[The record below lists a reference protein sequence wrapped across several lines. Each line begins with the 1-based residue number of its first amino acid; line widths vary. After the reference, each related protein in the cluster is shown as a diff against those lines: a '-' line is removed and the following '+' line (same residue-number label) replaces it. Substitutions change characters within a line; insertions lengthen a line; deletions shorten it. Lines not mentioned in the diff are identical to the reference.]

1 MEDNEIKLL
10 PITEDFTFKRVFS
23 YEGNEDVLIDLL
35 EAILEIKI
43 KWVKVKNPEILPRKK
58 GDKKA
63 ILDIK
68 AEIDDGSIIDIEMQA
83 QDRKDT
89 EERASTYLTM
99 ITSEILDS
107 GEEYNRLRKVIVI
120 EILNYENY
128 KINGYH
134 HISKMMFEPT
144 DRKAYVDMG
153 YKKEDKIASKFLEM
167 HFIEL
172 PKYRKKMSEMKT
184 KLDEWMYFFFGKKER
199 IEMAIKKNSKIRKAF
214 ETIKML
220 SLSPKER
227 EMYDA
232 IKVEKFL
239 ENVGKENVRKE
250 AMSEGISEGEKS
262 REIEIVRKM
271 LERGDK
277 IKDIVDVTGLTKE
290 EIEKIKDE
298 E

>member
-83 QDRKDT
+83 QDKKDT

-128 KINGYH
+128 RINGYH

-144 DRKAYVDMG
+144 DRKTYVDMG
-153 YKKEDKIASKFLEM
+153 YKKEDKIASRFLEM

-172 PKYRKKMSEMKT
+172 PKYRKKMPEMKT
-184 KLDEWMYFFFGKKER
+184 KLDEWMYFFSGNKEG
-199 IEMAIKKNSKIRKAF
+199 IEMAIKKNSKIKKAF

-227 EMYDA
+227 EMHDA

-250 AMSEGISEGEKS
+250 AMSEGEKS

-271 LERGDK
+271 LQRGDK
-277 IKDIVDVTGLTKE
+277 IKDIIDVTGLTKE
-290 EIEKIKDE
+290 EIEKIKNE

>member
-35 EAILEIKI
+35 EEILEIKI

-83 QDRKDT
+83 QDKKDT

-107 GEEYNRLRKVIVI
+107 GEEYKRLRKVIVI

-134 HISKMMFEPT
+134 HISKMMFE
-144 DRKAYVDMG
+144 
-153 YKKEDKIASKFLEM
+153 I
-167 HFIEL
+167 
-172 PKYRKKMSEMKT
+172 
-184 KLDEWMYFFFGKKER
+184 
-199 IEMAIKKNSKIRKAF
+199 
-214 ETIKML
+214 
-220 SLSPKER
+220 
-227 EMYDA
+227 
-232 IKVEKFL
+232 
-239 ENVGKENVRKE
+239 
-250 AMSEGISEGEKS
+250 
-262 REIEIVRKM
+262 
-271 LERGDK
+271 
-277 IKDIVDVTGLTKE
+277 
-290 EIEKIKDE
+290 
-298 E
+298 

>member
-83 QDRKDT
+83 QDKKDT
-89 EERASTYLTM
+89 EERVSTYLTM

-107 GEEYNRLRKVIVI
+107 GEEYKRLRKVIVI

-128 KINGYH
+128 RINGYH

-144 DRKAYVDMG
+144 DRKTYVDMG
-153 YKKEDKIASKFLEM
+153 YKKEDKIASRFLEM

-172 PKYRKKMSEMKT
+172 PKYRKKMPEMKT
-184 KLDEWMYFFFGKKER
+184 KLDEWMYFFSGKKER

-250 AMSEGISEGEKS
+250 AMSEGEKS

-271 LERGDK
+271 LQRGDK
-277 IKDIVDVTGLTKE
+277 IKDIIDVTGLTKE

>member
-1 MEDNEIKLL
+1 MEDNELELL

-68 AEIDDGSIIDIEMQA
+68 AEIDEGSIIDIEMQA
-83 QDRKDT
+83 QDKKDT

-107 GEEYNRLRKVIVI
+107 GEEYKRLRKVIVI

-128 KINGYH
+128 RINGYH

-144 DRKAYVDMG
+144 DRNAYVDMG
-153 YKKEDKIASKFLEM
+153 YKKEDKIASRFLEM

-172 PKYRKKMSEMKT
+172 PKYRKKMPEMKT
-184 KLDEWMYFFFGKKER
+184 KLDEWMYFFSGNKEE

-250 AMSEGISEGEKS
+250 AISEGIFEGKE
-262 REIEIVRKM
+262 EIVRKM
-271 LERGDK
+271 LKEGVE
-277 IKDIVDVTGLTKE
+277 IKSIEKYTGLTKE
-290 EIEKIKDE
+290 EIERIKDKE
-298 E
+298 

>member
-58 GDKKA
+58 GNKKA

-83 QDRKDT
+83 QDKKDT

-107 GEEYNRLRKVIVI
+107 GEEYKRLRKVIVI

-128 KINGYH
+128 RINGYH

-144 DRKAYVDMG
+144 DRKTYVDMG

-172 PKYRKKMSEMKT
+172 PKYRKKMPEMKT
-184 KLDEWMYFFFGKKER
+184 KLDEWMYFFSGKKER

-250 AMSEGISEGEKS
+250 GISEGKE
-262 REIEIVRKM
+262 EVVRKM
-271 LERGDK
+271 LKEGVE
-277 IKDIVDVTGLTKE
+277 IKSIEKFTGLTKE
-290 EIEKIKDE
+290 EIEKIKNE

>member
-83 QDRKDT
+83 QDKKDT

-128 KINGYH
+128 RINGYH

-144 DRKAYVDMG
+144 DRKTYVDMG

-172 PKYRKKMSEMKT
+172 PKYRKKMPEMKT
-184 KLDEWMYFFFGKKER
+184 KLDEWMYFFSGNKEG
-199 IEMAIKKNSKIRKAF
+199 IEMAIKKNSKIKKAF

-239 ENVGKENVRKE
+239 ENVGKENAATE
-250 AMSEGISEGEKS
+250 

-271 LERGDK
+271 LKEGVE
-277 IKDIVDVTGLTKE
+277 IKAIEKYTGLTKE
-290 EIEKIKDE
+290 EIEKIKNE